1 MTTVDR
7 CDMIRSQRGPVPA
20 FGGGSIWFLCWG
32 RIRASWAALL
42 TPVFSMVSF
51 TSRLRPLVQIL
62 VVIGIRRHRS
72 SVVDVAL
79 QITLMMSYGSSS

>member
-1 MTTVDR
+1 M
-7 CDMIRSQRGPVPA
+7 
-20 FGGGSIWFLCWG
+20 
-32 RIRASWAALL
+32 L
-42 TPVFSMVSF
+42 TPVFSVVSF

-62 VVIGIRRHRS
+62 VVIDIRRHRS